1 MRVTGGVWRGRP
13 LLAPRGLTTR
23 PSTDKTRQAIFNIL
37 SHETPEARVLDLF
50 AGSGA
55 LGIEALSRGAKSAIF
70 VDQSSRVVDVLKR
83 NLESLELSKRVIN
96 SDWKKALK
104 TLGQGGHEFE
114 LIFADPPYDEF
125 PQEEVAAEICKVSL
139 LARDGI
145 LIIESSVR
153 ATPASSLTLLK
164 TRVFGHTQISFYH
177 KG

>member
-1 MRVTGGVWRGRP
+1 
-13 LLAPRGLTTR
+13 

-37 SHETPEARVLDLF
+37 SHETPGARVLDLF

-55 LGIEALSRGAKSAIF
+55 LGIEALSRGAKSAVF
-70 VDQSSRVVDVLKR
+70 VDKSSPVIDVLKQ
-83 NLESLELSKRVIN
+83 NLKSLELSERVIN

-104 TLGQGGHEFE
+104 SLSDAGLEFE

-125 PQEEVAAEICKVSL
+125 PQEDVAAVIAKVSL
-139 LARDGI
+139 LASEGI

-153 ATPASSLTLLK
+153 DTPASSLTLLK